1 MHTSFCLRPESSIK
15 AIIALFLAVSQG
27 TEHFADSNKYLL
39 FLHIIVSI
47 KGKLNEIGTFSR
59 LRESRNWT
67 QKYVASYLCVTQ
79 RSYGHYENGT
89 RSLPLEHLIKLTELY
104 DVSSDYILGITDEKS
119 RIPSPRKGSIML

>member
-1 MHTSFCLRPESSIK
+1 MKLER
-15 AIIALFLAVSQG
+15 LA
-27 TEHFADSNKYLL
+27 D
-39 FLHIIVSI
+39 
-47 KGKLNEIGTFSR
+47 

-104 DVSSDYILGITDEKS
+104 DVSSDYILGTQIAITSWTPRGKNLGHGWS
-119 RIPSPRKGSIML
+119 RRIYP

>member
-1 MHTSFCLRPESSIK
+1 MKLER
-15 AIIALFLAVSQG
+15 LA
-27 TEHFADSNKYLL
+27 D
-39 FLHIIVSI
+39 
-47 KGKLNEIGTFSR
+47 

-104 DVSSDYILGITDEKS
+104 DVSSDYILGITDEKK
-119 RIPSPRKGSIML
+119 RKGQILRSTSNTAPLTCGACNTQPEGLLTMA